1 MRASESARRR
11 VLGLLVLAVVALL
24 GRSIAVGLGASEFVG
39 RVLYIFALASLT
51 VCVLVIARDRM

>member
-24 GRSIAVGLGASEFVG
+24 GRSVAVGLGASEFVG
-39 RVLYIFALASLT
+39 RALYIFALASLT
-51 VCVLVIARDRM
+51 ACVLVLAKDRM